1 MRSEQEVNN
10 EVEDIKKVEGKE
22 EEHKEELDKKDLH
35 KGEEEKEEDMEDVSM
50 RRWVTVGRTT
60 SPKRMN
66 FWKSSKRPLTPTP
79 RRSE

>member
-22 EEHKEELDKKDLH
+22 EEHKEELDRKDLH

-50 RRWVTVGRTT
+50 RRWVTVLVMSFVPEARLFPIRQG
-60 SPKRMN
+60 
-66 FWKSSKRPLTPTP
+66 
-79 RRSE
+79 